1 MNIIGIKKNSGCIF
15 LAKSEKGISI
25 NPKSWLTIDS
35 IYKKAAIYIVNF
47 KPEKLD
53 PEIDRLD
60 VRPDKGIVK
69 FSFKEH
75 YWAFQL
81 DATTGNVLKAKR
93 THADLIEQIHD
104 VLIVDKYL
112 GIKMDGSNYFI
123 RH

>member
-15 LAKSEKGISI
+15 LAKTEKGISN

-35 IYKKAAIYIVNF
+35 IYKKAAIYIVDSM
-47 KPEKLD
+47 PEKLD
-53 PEIDRLD
+53 PGIDRLD
-60 VRPDKGIVK
+60 VRTDKGIVK

-81 DATTGNVLKAKR
+81 DATTGNVLKVER
-93 THADLIEQIHD
+93 RNADLIEQIHEGS
-104 VLIVDKYL
+104 IVDKYP
-112 GIKMDGSNYFI
+112 GIKMDGSNYFM